1 MFASPGTIKAS
12 SCFLWGIVAV
22 PESLVLPIERISKN
36 TSFVRIVIFW
46 ISGSCVNPLRMK
58 ERIFLGGV
66 ARFRICVGSGRRAA
80 SRLFRL

>member
-1 MFASPGTIKAS
+1 MFASPGTIKTS

-46 ISGSCVNPLRMK
+46 ISGSCVNPY
-58 ERIFLGGV
+58 E
-66 ARFRICVGSGRRAA
+66 
-80 SRLFRL
+80 

>member
-36 TSFVRIVIFW
+36 TSFVRMVIKVK
-46 ISGSCVNPLRMK
+46 GYPYVL
-58 ERIFLGGV
+58 FLT
-66 ARFRICVGSGRRAA
+66 RAVDIMGY
-80 SRLFRL
+80 SKP